1 MSRQAG
7 VDDRLVLTDW
17 AALSPWGV
25 GAESLATGIRS
36 GGTAVAELDPTGWQ
50 TPYRQGALIT
60 DLDLPGLLGNKGI
73 RSMDRATGIAVATVG
88 LLLAKHPID
97 RLAETRSDVGLV
109 LGTTSGSVQSMMR
122 FTRDSLTG
130 AKPYHVDP
138 ARFPNTV
145 MNRAAGQCAIWH
157 GLKGPN
163 TTVAGGAVTGLLAL
177 SYAMRLQRGGHC
189 AVVVCGA
196 VEEFSEQRAWLEWHA
211 RGEGVD
217 PAPLGEGAVV
227 FLTEWESS
235 ATARGR
241 EPVADLLATEFGA
254 FTDPESARFALG
266 RCVNRALRRAGVHAE
281 DVELV
286 VPAAPA
292 GPLGEAEQW
301 ALDDAFSGNRVVRLR
316 HRELLGDAASVSA
329 NVQIAVALVADVP
342 GPAAGRL
349 ALVTSVDREGIAGCL
364 LMRLRDNRQRVGQP
378 PADAGAPTGGRETQR

>member
-1 MSRQAG
+1 MSRQTG
-7 VDDRLVLTDW
+7 TGDRLVLTDW

-25 GAESLATGIRS
+25 GAESLAAGIRS
-36 GGTAVAELDPTGWQ
+36 GRTAVAELDPTLWR
-50 TPYRQGALIT
+50 TPYRQGAPIA

-88 LLLAKHPID
+88 LLLSKHPID
-97 RLAETRSDVGLV
+97 RLADTHSDVGLV
-109 LGTTSGSVQSMMR
+109 LGTTSGSVQSMMS

-211 RGEGVD
+211 RTQDAD
-217 PAPLGEGAVV
+217 PVPLGEGAVV
-227 FLTEWESS
+227 FLAEWESS

-254 FTDPESARFALG
+254 FADPASARFALE
-266 RCVNRALRRAGVHAE
+266 RCVTRALRRAGVRPE
-281 DVELV
+281 QVDLV

-301 ALDDAFSGNRVVRLR
+301 ALDDALGGDRAVRLR
-316 HRELLGDAASVSA
+316 HRGLLGDTASVSA

-342 GPAAGRL
+342 GPSAGRL
-349 ALVTSVDREGIAGCL
+349 ALVTSVDREGITGCL
-364 LMRLRDNRQRVGQP
+364 LMRLRDHRERVGQP
-378 PADAGAPTGGRETQR
+378 PTDAGAPTGGEETQR